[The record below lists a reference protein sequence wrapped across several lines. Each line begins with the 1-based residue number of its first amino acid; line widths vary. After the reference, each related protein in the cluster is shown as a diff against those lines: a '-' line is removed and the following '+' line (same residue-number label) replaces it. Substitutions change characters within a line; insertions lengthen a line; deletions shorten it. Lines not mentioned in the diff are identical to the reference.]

1 LFIYIGGCDEASAAP
16 PTGPPRQE
24 PIPMSDSAGNP
35 AADEQ
40 SESPCCAAIAE
51 LQRQARQRAEQRLLA
66 DGDEASPTA
75 PPEPARD
82 A

>member
-1 LFIYIGGCDEASAAP
+1 
-16 PTGPPRQE
+16 
-24 PIPMSDSAGNP
+24 MSDSAGNP

-51 LQRQARQRAEQRLLA
+51 LQRRARQRAEQRLQA

-75 PPEPARD
+75 PSKPARD

>member
-1 LFIYIGGCDEASAAP
+1 MNDSAA
-16 PTGPPRQE
+16 
-24 PIPMSDSAGNP
+24 NP

-51 LQRQARQRAEQRLLA
+51 LQRRARQRAEQRLQA